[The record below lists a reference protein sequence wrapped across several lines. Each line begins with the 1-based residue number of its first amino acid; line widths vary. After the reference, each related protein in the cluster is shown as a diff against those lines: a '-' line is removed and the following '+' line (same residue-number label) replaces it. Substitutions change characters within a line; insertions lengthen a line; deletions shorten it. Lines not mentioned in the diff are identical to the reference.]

1 MKTIQIYS
9 KGGLVILKA
18 DVETGLVYD
27 GGGVL
32 SASNNS
38 TISSGIDITDTTT
51 SRLVFSGLDYRGIE
65 DESGTVLN
73 SSRAATVTDLNAIF
87 DKKVLDDFI
96 VKDENSDLSG
106 TTKIRHKEGSGG
118 EDRDEGG
125 TLELDLHSASI
136 GLYGSYLKITEDD
149 LNNTSGK
156 NAAYGRLQ
164 MFLENAG
171 TPVEVLDM
179 QMSSLVQAPIV
190 DLNTSSIDVSGDVT
204 FSSAA
209 GTVTFSGNTSG
220 IDYNDLSNIPAG
232 GVTTTIHYA
241 RMSMSSAV
249 LLGGASQQNF
259 TGTTDVDVQF
269 NVQDTV
275 TGSDISTDTTGYHM
289 TVAEAGYYRLTCN
302 MTFYSASARATP
314 GIRFNVNGTVIP
326 GESMGYIRASSG
338 QNENTT
344 NLTRVV
350 LLNANDEINVCAHDE
365 STATG
370 AIYAE
375 DAIFE
380 VERLEVSVDTAF
392 SNITATPTTLAG
404 YGITD
409 ITNVGS
415 GAIITAAERT
425 KLTGL
430 TKYHGVLL
438 DGNSGGI
445 SIGSGT
451 ISFAVGDRF
460 ANKGT
465 VASDGFYEVTSAFTF
480 NQEAAETGAQ
490 LEFNSLSGNYQT
502 VASGADLSLA
512 DLATSASGD
521 SFADSLS
528 TYQITTSGATTFTA
542 LAFIVS
548 GATSVIGNLGVTG
561 NITVSGTVDGIDIA
575 TDVAANTAKTSFPG
589 FGTTAGTALEGDTVI
604 ENNHLIGQ
612 KLEFET
618 KGSAYS
624 QGWEGTIVKY
634 GTDTIQS
641 NKAYVYTSSGWTAVD
656 ADLEAKTKG
665 LFGIALGTDA
675 DVDGLLV
682 RGIYTATVWS
692 AFSAGDTLYIDL
704 TEGAITNSIAS
715 HTTGDFVRVVGYAL
729 GSNAIYIDP
738 SPDYIEIA

>member
-1 MKTIQIYS
+1 MKNIRIYS
-9 KGGLVILKA
+9 RAGLVICKPDKGPIEVFEA
-18 DVETGLVYD
+18 
-27 GGGVL
+27 GGNL
-32 SASNNS
+32 SATNNTTLS
-38 TISSGIDITDTTT
+38 DGIDITDSVQSQLIYSGFPYQRIFQEDGSSYGA
-51 SRLVFSGLDYRGIE
+51 SRSAV
-65 DESGTVLN
+65 
-73 SSRAATVTDLNAIF
+73 VTALTALFAERD
-87 DKKVLDDFI
+87 VDDFL
-96 VKDENSDLSG
+96 VKDENSDNSG
-106 TTKIRHKEGSGG
+106 TTKIRHKTGTSGA
-118 EDRDEGG
+118 DRDVGG

-156 NAAYGRLQ
+156 NSAYGRLQ
-164 MFLENAG
+164 MYLENAG

-179 QMSSLVQAPIV
+179 QMSNLVQAPAV
-190 DLNTSSIDVSGDVT
+190 DLNTSSLDVSGDVT
-204 FSSAA
+204 FSSAS
-209 GTVTFSGNTSG
+209 GTVTFSGDTSG
-220 IDYNDLSNIPAG
+220 IDYNDLSNIPAA
-232 GVTTTIHYA
+232 GVATTIHYA

-249 LLGGASQQNF
+249 LKDGASQQDF

-289 TVAEAGYYRLTCN
+289 TVAENGYYRLTVN
-302 MTFYSASARATP
+302 MSFYSASARATP
-314 GIRFNVNGTVIP
+314 GIRFNVNGSVIP

-350 LLNANDEINVCAHDE
+350 FLNANDEINVCAHDE

-375 DAIFE
+375 EAIFE

-415 GAIITAAERT
+415 GAIITADERT

-430 TKYHGVLL
+430 SKYHGVLL

-480 NQEAAETGAQ
+480 NQEAGETDAQ
-490 LEFNSLSGNYQT
+490 LEFNSLSSNYQT

-528 TYQITTSGATTFTA
+528 SYQITTSGATTFTS

-548 GATSVIGNLGVTG
+548 GATSIIGNLGVTG
-561 NITVSGTVDGIDIA
+561 NITVGGTVDGIDIA

-618 KGSAYS
+618 KGSSYS

-634 GTDTIQS
+634 GTDTIQG
-641 NKAYVYTSSGWTAVD
+641 NKAYVYTSAGWTAVD
-656 ADLEAKTKG
+656 ADNENKTKG

-675 DVDGLLV
+675 DVDGLLI
-682 RGIYTATVWS
+682 RGIYTATAW
-692 AFSAGDTLYIDL
+692 AGFSAGDTLYIDL

-729 GSNAIYIDP
+729 GSNTIFLDP
-738 SPDYIEIA
+738 SPDYIEIG